1 MPKDT
6 FKQLP
11 DEKRERITAAA
22 ATLFAERGFAATDV
36 AQIAKQAGVAKGSLY
51 NYFESKEDLYFF
63 VCRDGLERSR
73 RAVYGGIEPEWDVY
87 RQIEYIFRQG
97 AQFARAHPE
106 YIQLYLAVSSAGMDR
121 FARDLSLEVEKYT
134 ADHLKKLIGDSIRQ
148 GVVRP
153 DIDVNLTAFLINSL
167 YIMFVISLVSS
178 HFRIRM
184 QEYLAIQGELT
195 DAAVNEPLDRVI
207 ELIHSFLRPLEAPPS

>member
-11 DEKRERITAAA
+11 AEKRERIIVAA
-22 ATLFAERGFAATDV
+22 ATLFAERGFSATDV

-73 RAVYGGIEPEWDVY
+73 RAIYGGIEPGWDVY
-87 RQIEYIFRQG
+87 RQIEHIFRQG
-97 AQFARAHPE
+97 ARFARVHPE

-121 FARDLSLEVEKYT
+121 FARNLSLEVEKYT
-134 ADHLKKLIGDSIRQ
+134 ADHLKKLIGDSIHQ
-148 GVVRP
+148 GIVRP

-184 QEYLAIQGELT
+184 KEYLAVQGEL
-195 DAAVNEPLDRVI
+195 DDEAVADPLDRVI
-207 ELIHSFLRPLEAPPS
+207 RLIQSFLRPVETPTS

>member
-1 MPKDT
+1 MPKNT

-11 DEKRERITAAA
+11 AEKRERITSAA
-22 ATLFAERGFAATDV
+22 ATLFAERGFSATDV

-73 RAVYGGIEPEWDVY
+73 RAVYGGIEPGWDVY
-87 RQIEYIFRQG
+87 RQIEHIFRQG
-97 AQFARAHPE
+97 ARFARAKPE

-134 ADHLKKLIGDSIRQ
+134 ADHLKKLIGDSVRKGI
-148 GVVRP
+148 VRP

-184 QEYLAIQGELT
+184 KEYLAIQGEL
-195 DAAVNEPLDRVI
+195 DDEAVSDPLDRVI
-207 ELIHSFLRPLEAPPS
+207 RLIQSFLRPVEPPPS